1 MKTLILPL
9 LLPCFASAQL
19 YYGGSV
25 GIGLGKSLD
34 RGKIKHGINDLYLS
48 VPVGYAAGSFIA
60 EVQPQ
65 ITASNNESIS
75 LMAGVRT
82 QGENIGIHLLGG
94 YTDQLAFRLKPFSV
108 NHSFHPTGTVRV
120 WMGQAMLQATRFN
133 GQWWLGVGV
142 VGF

>member
-1 MKTLILPL
+1 MKLILPL
-9 LLPCFASAQL
+9 LLLSTCVNAQL
-19 YYGGSV
+19 YYGGSIGA
-25 GIGLGKSLD
+25 GIGKSLD

-48 VPVGYAAGSFIA
+48 VPVGYAAGGFIA

-94 YTDQLAFRLKPFSV
+94 YTDQLAFRLKPFAV
-108 NHSFHPTGTVRV
+108 AHSFHPTGTVRV

-133 GQWWLGVGV
+133 GQWFVGVGV
-142 VGF
+142 IGF

>member
-1 MKTLILPL
+1 MLVL
-9 LLPCFASAQL
+9 LLLWLHVGVNAQI

-25 GIGLGKSLD
+25 GLGLGKSLD

-60 EVQPQ
+60 EIQPQ

-82 QGENIGIHLLGG
+82 QGENVGIHLLGG
-94 YTDQLAFRLKPFSV
+94 YTDQLAFRLKPFAV
-108 NHSFHPTGTVRV
+108 QHSFHPTGTVRV
-120 WMGQAMLQATRFN
+120 WWGQAMLQATRFN
-133 GQWWLGVGV
+133 RQWWLGVGV